1 MKKICFNRVN
11 VLNLLALLLFVSW
24 SNISIA
30 QDNDSTAPAVPK
42 YKPVKYTFAG
52 PLLIDDQTVMIP
64 TKGSLQFAIQHRFGN
79 ANNYSDI
86 YGLFNITTMRI
97 GFNYVPVK
105 NVEVG
110 FGLCSYNVTWDLNL
124 KIALMRQ
131 SEEGGWPLS
140 ISYYGNIGIDSRDQ
154 SNFVSGTDRYS
165 YFNEIMIARKI
176 NDNFS
181 AQLAPQISYF
191 NNVPG
196 YIDAKNAIQPT
207 MQNMQFSFSAIGRYK
222 LSPKMAIIAD
232 YVQPMTQN
240 PTNNPYPNMAFGIE
254 FETIQHSFQLFVSN
268 FGYCDP
274 QLNNFLNQNDWTK
287 KGNYMFGF
295 NITRKFNTGK

>member
-1 MKKICFNRVN
+1 MKKYNFNKTWIVP
-11 VLNLLALLLFVSW
+11 VLVLVLSLSAATL
-24 SNISIA
+24 SIA

-79 ANNYSDI
+79 ANLYSDI

-97 GFNYVPVK
+97 GFNYVPVN

-131 SEEGGWPLS
+131 SEEGGWPIS
-140 ISYYGNIGIDSRDQ
+140 ISYYGNVGIDSRDQ
-154 SNFVSGTDRYS
+154 SNFVSSSDRYS
-165 YFNEIMIARKI
+165 YFNEIMIARKV

-181 AQLAPQISYF
+181 AQVAPQLF
-191 NNVPG
+191 DLNPG
-196 YIDAKNAIQPT
+196 T
-207 MQNMQFSFSAIGRYK
+207 FSGELEPGA
-222 LSPKMAIIAD
+222 LLAA
-232 YVQPMTQN
+232 
-240 PTNNPYPNMAFGIE
+240 
-254 FETIQHSFQLFVSN
+254 
-268 FGYCDP
+268 
-274 QLNNFLNQNDWTK
+274 
-287 KGNYMFGF
+287 
-295 NITRKFNTGK
+295 